1 MISQQTIDAV
11 LDRADIVTIVSEAV
25 PDLKRKGSTFVCCCP
40 FHQEKTP
47 SFHVSPA
54 RQTWH
59 CFGACQEG
67 GNVIKFVMKHENY
80 TFPQAVKSLAKRFG
94 IDCFE
99 EEESDAEREQRLHR
113 ESIWNLNE
121 RVANHF
127 VQNLYDPTNGNAL
140 QYAINRFGE
149 QYVRE
154 SGMGYAAKEND
165 LFSWAGEHGEKT
177 YA

>member
-25 PDLKRKGSTFVCCCP
+25 PDLKRKGSTYVCCCP

-99 EEESDAEREQRLHR
+99 E
-113 ESIWNLNE
+113 
-121 RVANHF
+121 
-127 VQNLYDPTNGNAL
+127 
-140 QYAINRFGE
+140 
-149 QYVRE
+149 
-154 SGMGYAAKEND
+154 
-165 LFSWAGEHGEKT
+165 
-177 YA
+177 